1 MAMMGDYTEAWVCGD
16 VELRETGSR
25 ERSPFVKVQFL
36 VGCFSSASRQLS
48 RAAGDGTPEGFRW
61 EP

>member
-25 ERSPFVKVQFL
+25 ERSPFVKVQLFGGL
-36 VGCFSSASRQLS
+36 L
-48 RAAGDGTPEGFRW
+48 
-61 EP
+61 